1 VTEDL
6 AEIGERR
13 DGCDDGDAIGELGP
27 RAREERDA
35 RAGRRADQSR
45 STSDIGPCDGRLD
58 HRHGGVERPT
68 RWLAV
73 AEAGEVG
80 NDSDVTRA
88 GEALGKP
95 LHNRLPAAQRV
106 CSSDEDPRRER
117 PFAGRPRDRDRDA
130 VDLLL
135 LDSRIR
141 RQAARSAGETGQIHD
156 DRNQCGRASAG
167 AEACLEIRTGFT
179 RCRDAR
185 LHTPKVL
192 PRQPRD

>member
-1 VTEDL
+1 MTEDL

-45 STSDIGPCDGRLD
+45 STSDIGPRDGRRD

-68 RWLAV
+68 RQLAV

-80 NDSDVTRA
+80 NESDETRA

-95 LHNRLPAAQRV
+95 LHNRLPAAQRM
-106 CSSDEDPRRER
+106 CSRDEDPRRER
-117 PFAGRPRDRDRDA
+117 PFAGRSRDRDREA

-135 LDSRIR
+135 LDSRIG
-141 RQAARSAGETGQIHD
+141 RQAARSAGEAGQIHD
-156 DRNQCGRASAG
+156 DRNQCGRASAS
-167 AEACLEIRTGFT
+167 AEA
-179 RCRDAR
+179 
-185 LHTPKVL
+185 
-192 PRQPRD
+192 